1 MSNNA
6 LALLQAQLPA
16 NLAALMP
23 LAGGDDLS
31 SGVSGGYPVISIRG
45 AKWRMVE
52 GGEEKPIYMPG
63 TTDLAPAIRVV
74 LLKANPNVSKTFYAG
89 AYVEGSDAK
98 PDCTSADGI
107 RPDAD
112 SAKPQCETCAAC
124 PHNQWGSK
132 ITPSGSKTKA
142 CADVRRMAILPS
154 EDLNHPPILLRVPAA
169 SLADLAAYGKQLK
182 KVGVPYAGVV
192 TKLSFDAQ
200 AAYPKIVFA
209 FERPLSADEVN
220 VVVQRLG
227 DPTVEDV
234 IAGVMPEL
242 PATEGAAP
250 AQTAAAAPAAP
261 RRRAAAPAPAPVQ
274 AAAPAV
280 ATAAAP
286 APAPA
291 TVIQMPAAPA
301 PAPAVQAE
309 PVVASGSIAD
319 DIEGALR
326 GLSL

>member
-23 LAGGDDLS
+23 FGAGDDLA
-31 SGVSGGYPVISIRG
+31 SGVSGGFPIISIRG
-45 AKWRMVE
+45 AKWRLVE

-63 TTDLAPAIRVV
+63 TTDLAPAIRVI

-112 SAKPQCETCAAC
+112 AAKPQCETCAAC

-142 CADVRRMAILPS
+142 CADVRRVAILPS
-154 EDLNHPPILLRVPAA
+154 EDLGHPPILLRVPAA

-182 KVGVPYAGVV
+182 KVGVPYSAVV

-209 FERPLSADEVN
+209 FERPLTSDEIN
-220 VVVQRLG
+220 QVVQRLG
-227 DPTVEDV
+227 DPSIEDV
-234 IAGVMPEL
+234 IAGAMPEL
-242 PATEGAAP
+242 PATAPADGTQAP
-250 AQTAAAAPAAP
+250 AQAPAAP
-261 RRRAAAPAPAPVQ
+261 RRTRAAAPAPAQVVTPAPAPVQ
-274 AAAPAV
+274 
-280 ATAAAP
+280 TAAAP
-286 APAPA
+286 APVAA
-291 TVIQMPAAPA
+291 QVVQMPAAPA
-301 PAPAVQAE
+301 PAPAA
-309 PVVASGSIAD
+309 PVMNTGNIAA
-319 DIEGALR
+319 DIDSALA